1 MTIEANH
8 ILINEAYTKSIA
20 DGNEGSQY
28 LEVVREDD
36 TTELDL
42 KGMFLISKSPRL
54 HSHVK
59 LIGPFKKSAD
69 INDIMEFL
77 KTELISNSTS
87 YVGAMNITLTNFK
100 IVNTQNF

>member
-42 KGMFLISKSPRL
+42 KGMFLISKSPSL

-59 LIGPFKKSAD
+59 LIGPFKQETDISNILAFVKS
-69 INDIMEFL
+69 
-77 KTELISNSTS
+77 ELVSNST
-87 YVGAMNITLTNFK
+87 YYAGAMNITLTNLK
-100 IVNTQNF
+100 IKDTQTL